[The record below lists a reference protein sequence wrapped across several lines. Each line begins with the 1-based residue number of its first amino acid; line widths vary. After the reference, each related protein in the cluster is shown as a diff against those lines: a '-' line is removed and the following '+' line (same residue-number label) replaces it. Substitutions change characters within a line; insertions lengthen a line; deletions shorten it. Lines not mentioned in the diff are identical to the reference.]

1 MLEDASI
8 KLSAVASSL
17 STVSAR
23 AMLEAMVAGQ
33 RDPAVLA
40 ERTERATREI
50 AGTIENIHAGS
61 AQAAAAIADIVTRI
75 ADMEA
80 QQTTIAGAVEEQSAT
95 ARAMSEA
102 ADVLARSAS
111 TSAGAVDGVQ
121 AAASA
126 TGHPYPRGR
135 RPSRLTTCPGLLEK
149 GAGDDHA
156 PDLVSALVDLGDLG
170 VAHHPLDREVLRV
183 AGPTEER
190 PSAPWRSAFPAL
202 SASGGALCASRTSSP
217 CPSIAAKVTERC
229 SRSTSWLGPDPLLP
243 TVST

>member
-95 ARAMSEA
+95 ARAMSSP
-102 ADVLARSAS
+102 ARRAPRRGPSMACRRRP
-111 TSAGAVDGVQ
+111 APR
-121 AAASA
+121 A
-126 TGHPYPRGR
+126 TRIREVVGR
-135 RPSRLTTCPGLLEK
+135 R
-149 GAGDDHA
+149 D
-156 PDLVSALVDLGDLG
+156 
-170 VAHHPLDREVLRV
+170 
-183 AGPTEER
+183 
-190 PSAPWRSAFPAL
+190 
-202 SASGGALCASRTSSP
+202 
-217 CPSIAAKVTERC
+217 
-229 SRSTSWLGPDPLLP
+229 
-243 TVST
+243 